1 MFRILVMIYRMLDR
15 VAVYADRYQQLC
27 YRALDE
33 ARRK

>member
-15 VAVYADRYQQLC
+15 ITAHADRYQQLC